1 MREIWDVL
9 SEKLGANFAEDKVL
23 QTNIVRLSRAFTEDR
38 AELPADY
45 LEDEEAG
52 SAYLAYYLPLNFE
65 KARTLL
71 TAHAR
76 EVWPET
82 PKQNLRWA
90 DFGCGPGTAALAA
103 LGALKLRFKGEKLP
117 DVHIDLIDQQESALE
132 LARELVEK
140 FAAKLGGAKITVQK
154 HTSLPTHVEYD
165 LSLAANVL
173 NELPPADEGEEGREL
188 LLQLWHQTKG
198 SFFVMEPGHR
208 VSSQRLV
215 RFRERVLKE
224 NREGTNIIGPCP
236 HVAKCPV
243 YRTQNWC
250 HFSEPIQDGRLIDLN
265 LRVFKDKRSWL
276 KFSYVL
282 FTRGAPKPFDGQ
294 TFRAIGD
301 LHIQRGQ
308 TAIDLCQPNEK
319 WVLYVPKNLP
329 PILKDNLVRG
339 ASVRVHDN
347 RKITAIPLSKRKAQA
362 K

>member
-9 SEKLGANFAEDKVL
+9 SEKLGANFAEDKTL
-23 QTNIVRLSRAFTEDR
+23 QANIVRMSRAFTEDR
-38 AELPADY
+38 ADLPADY

-52 SAYLAYYLPLNFE
+52 AAYLAYYLPLNFE

-71 TAHAR
+71 TAHAK
-76 EVWPET
+76 EIWPET
-82 PKQNLRWA
+82 PKHVQRWA
-90 DFGCGPGTAALAA
+90 DFGCGPGTATLAA
-103 LGALKLRFKGEKLP
+103 LGALKLRFKGEKP
-117 DVHIDLIDQQESALE
+117 PAVHVDLIDQQQSALDLAEE
-132 LARELVEK
+132 LIET
-140 FAAKLGGAKITVQK
+140 FATRVGLKATIHK
-154 HTSLPTHVEYD
+154 HKSLPAHVEYD

-173 NELPPADEGEEGREL
+173 NELPPAEEGEEGREL
-188 LLQLWHQTKG
+188 LMQLWHQTKG

-236 HVAKCPV
+236 HVEKCPV
-243 YRTQNWC
+243 YRTPNWC
-250 HFSEPIQDGRLIDLN
+250 HFSEPVQDGRLIDLN

-282 FTRGAPKPFDGQ
+282 FTRGAPKKFDGQ
-294 TFRAIGD
+294 TYRAIGD

-319 WVLYVPKNLP
+319 WVLYVPKNIP
-329 PILKDNLVRG
+329 PLLRSSLVRG
-339 ASVRVHDN
+339 ASVRIHDN
-347 RKITAIPLSKRKAQA
+347 RKITAIPLSKRKETR